1 MKTPNIKTPNI
12 KTPNI
17 KTPKVKTSSL
27 IDRNSK
33 KFNQMTKD
41 ELKNYYKKIATIA
54 NERARRLEEKDL
66 YRSSNAYNWLERHV
80 YDNKNTKIYVKDKQ
94 GRPKFNTNISI
105 MSFQELKSAS
115 AEASKFIEAKTST
128 VSGIKEMYLKGYN
141 TYKQKYM
148 NNSNYL
154 TFEEYSEFWKSGLVQ
169 NYSKIFGSDQVVRL
183 TQAMEAEDLSVEELE
198 QILKEGGF
206 NENTQEGEIG
216 LSDIEDLFY
225 LGDDFNFDEL

>member
-1 MKTPNIKTPNI
+1 MKTPNI

-33 KFNQMTKD
+33 EFNQMTKD
-41 ELKNYYKKIATIA
+41 ELKTYYKKIATTA
-54 NERARRLEEKDL
+54 NKRARALEEKDL
-66 YRSSNAYNWLERHV
+66 YRASNAYNWLERHV

-94 GRPKFNTNISI
+94 GRPKFNTNISK

-141 TYKQKYM
+141 TYKKNHM
-148 NNSNYL
+148 NDSNYL
-154 TFEEYSEFWKSGLVQ
+154 SFEEYSEFWKSGLVQ

-183 TQAMEAEDLSVEELE
+183 SQAMEAEDLSVKELE
-198 QILKEGGF
+198 QILEEGGF

-216 LSDIEDLFY
+216 LSDMEDLFY